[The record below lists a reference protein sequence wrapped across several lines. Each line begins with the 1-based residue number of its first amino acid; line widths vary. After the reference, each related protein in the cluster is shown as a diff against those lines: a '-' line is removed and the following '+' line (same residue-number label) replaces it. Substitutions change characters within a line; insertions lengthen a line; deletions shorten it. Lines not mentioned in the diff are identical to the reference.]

1 MKKRIILLSIV
12 LLLVS
17 GCSIQQLSNTDFKKN
32 ISMILSQDTNLSNV
46 NFDGYEYYVPNGI
59 RFINKDDYNA
69 VLQDRYSNRYYLYV
83 DAIGYYHKTK
93 NTYKD
98 DKDAFYSKKL
108 KYNKKNGY
116 IEINEKN
123 DDYYYIEMVFNY
135 CKMETYISK
144 EYLVPVI
151 NNMSYILRS
160 VKFHDKVLES
170 LIGENVL
177 DYKEENFNIF
187 ESNADDSN
195 SSVLEAFDD
204 YVDAD
209 VNNGQATYEDNI
221 KINEV
226 D

>member
-1 MKKRIILLSIV
+1 MKKRIVLLSIM

-17 GCSIQQLSNTDFKKN
+17 GCSIQQLSNTDFEEN

-46 NFDGYEYYVPNGI
+46 NFDGYEYYVPSGM
-59 RFINKDDYNA
+59 RFVNKDDYNA

-83 DAIGYYHKTK
+83 DAIGYYHKTE
-93 NTYKD
+93 NTYKE

-108 KYNKKNGY
+108 KYNKKDGF
-116 IEINEKN
+116 IEINEEDN
-123 DDYYYIEMVFNY
+123 NYYIEMVFDY
-135 CKMETYISK
+135 CKMEAYISK

-160 VKFHDKVLES
+160 VQFHDKVLES

-177 DYKEENFNIF
+177 DYKEETFNIF

-195 SSVLEAFDD
+195 DSVLEAFDD

-209 VNNGQATYEDNI
+209 VSSGQATYEDNI
-221 KINEV
+221 EINEV

>member
-1 MKKRIILLSIV
+1 MKKRIVLLSIM

-17 GCSIQQLSNTDFKKN
+17 GCSVQRLSNTDISKN
-32 ISMILSQDTNLSNV
+32 IDIILSDDTNLANV
-46 NFDGYEYYVPNGI
+46 NFDGYEYYVPNGM
-59 RFINKDDYNA
+59 RLINKDEYNA

-83 DAIGYYHKTK
+83 DAIGYYHKTE
-93 NTYKD
+93 NTYKE

-108 KYNKKNGY
+108 KYNKKDGF
-116 IEINEKN
+116 IEINEEDN
-123 DDYYYIEMVFNY
+123 NYYIEMVFDY
-135 CKMETYISK
+135 CKMEAYISK

-160 VKFHDKVLES
+160 VQFHDKVLES

-195 SSVLEAFDD
+195 DSVLEAFDD

-209 VNNGQATYEDNI
+209 VSSGQATYEDNI
-221 KINEV
+221 EINEV

>member
-1 MKKRIILLSIV
+1 MKKRIVLLSIM

-17 GCSIQQLSNTDFKKN
+17 GCSIQQLSNTDFEEN

-46 NFDGYEYYVPNGI
+46 NFDGYEDYVPSGM
-59 RFINKDDYNA
+59 RFVNKDDYNA

-83 DAIGYYHKTK
+83 DAIGYYHKTE
-93 NTYKD
+93 NTYKE

-108 KYNKKNGY
+108 KYNKKDGF
-116 IEINEKN
+116 IEINEEDN
-123 DDYYYIEMVFNY
+123 NYYIEMVFDY
-135 CKMETYISK
+135 CKMEAYISK

-160 VKFHDKVLES
+160 VQFHDKVLES

-195 SSVLEAFDD
+195 DSVLEAFDD

-209 VNNGQATYEDNI
+209 VSSGQATYEDNI
-221 KINEV
+221 EINEV

>member
-1 MKKRIILLSIV
+1 MKKRIVLLCIM

-17 GCSIQQLSNTDFKKN
+17 GCSIQQLSNTDFEEN

-46 NFDGYEYYVPNGI
+46 NFDGYEYYVPSGM
-59 RFINKDDYNA
+59 RFVNKDDYNA

-83 DAIGYYHKTK
+83 DAIGYYHKTE
-93 NTYKD
+93 NTYKE

-108 KYNKKNGY
+108 KYNKKDGF
-116 IEINEKN
+116 IEINEEDN
-123 DDYYYIEMVFNY
+123 NYYIEMVFDY
-135 CKMETYISK
+135 CKMEAYISK

-160 VKFHDKVLES
+160 VQFHDKVLES

-177 DYKEENFNIF
+177 DYKEEKFNIF

-195 SSVLEAFDD
+195 DSVLEAFDD

-209 VNNGQATYEDNI
+209 VSSGQATYEDNI
-221 KINEV
+221 EINEV

>member
-1 MKKRIILLSIV
+1 MKKRIVLLSIM

-17 GCSIQQLSNTDFKKN
+17 GCSIQQLSNTDFEEN

-46 NFDGYEYYVPNGI
+46 NFDGYEYYVPSGM
-59 RFINKDDYNA
+59 RFVNKDDYNA
-69 VLQDRYSNRYYLYV
+69 VLQDRYSNCYYLYV
-83 DAIGYYHKTK
+83 DAIGYYHKTE
-93 NTYKD
+93 NTYKE

-108 KYNKKNGY
+108 KYNKKDGF
-116 IEINEKN
+116 IEINEEDN
-123 DDYYYIEMVFNY
+123 NYYIEMVFDY
-135 CKMETYISK
+135 CKMEAYISK

-160 VKFHDKVLES
+160 VQFHDKVLES

-195 SSVLEAFDD
+195 DSVLEAFDD

-209 VNNGQATYEDNI
+209 VSSGQATYEDNI
-221 KINEV
+221 EINEV

>member
-98 DKDAFYSKKL
+98 DKDAVYSKKL

>member
-1 MKKRIILLSIV
+1 MKKRIVLLSIM

-17 GCSIQQLSNTDFKKN
+17 GCSIQQLSNTDFEEN

-46 NFDGYEYYVPNGI
+46 NFDGYEYYVPSGM
-59 RFINKDDYNA
+59 RFVNKDDYNA

-83 DAIGYYHKTK
+83 DAIGYYHKTE
-93 NTYKD
+93 NTYKE

-108 KYNKKNGY
+108 KYNKKDGF
-116 IEINEKN
+116 IEINEEDN
-123 DDYYYIEMVFNY
+123 NYYIEMVFDY
-135 CKMETYISK
+135 CKMEAYISK

-160 VKFHDKVLES
+160 VQFHDKVLES

-177 DYKEENFNIF
+177 DYKEEKFNIF

-195 SSVLEAFDD
+195 DSVLEAFDD

-209 VNNGQATYEDNI
+209 VSSGQATYEDNI
-221 KINEV
+221 EINEV

>member
-1 MKKRIILLSIV
+1 MKKRIVLLSIM

-17 GCSIQQLSNTDFKKN
+17 GCSIQQLSNTDFEEN

-46 NFDGYEYYVPNGI
+46 NFDGYEYYVPSGM
-59 RFINKDDYNA
+59 RFVNKDDYNA
-69 VLQDRYSNRYYLYV
+69 VLHDRYSNRYYLYV
-83 DAIGYYHKTK
+83 DAIGYYHKTE
-93 NTYKD
+93 NTYKE

-108 KYNKKNGY
+108 KYNKKDGF
-116 IEINEKN
+116 IEINEEDN
-123 DDYYYIEMVFNY
+123 NYYIEMVFDY
-135 CKMETYISK
+135 CKMEAYISK

-160 VKFHDKVLES
+160 VQFHDKVLES

-195 SSVLEAFDD
+195 DSVLEAFDD

-209 VNNGQATYEDNI
+209 VSSGQATYEDNI
-221 KINEV
+221 EINEV

>member
-1 MKKRIILLSIV
+1 MKKRIVLLSNM

-17 GCSIQQLSNTDFKKN
+17 GCSIQQLSNTDFEEN

-46 NFDGYEYYVPNGI
+46 NFDGYEYYVPSGM
-59 RFINKDDYNA
+59 RFVNKDDYNA

-83 DAIGYYHKTK
+83 DAIGYYHKTE
-93 NTYKD
+93 NTYKE

-108 KYNKKNGY
+108 KYNKKDGF
-116 IEINEKN
+116 IEINEEDN
-123 DDYYYIEMVFNY
+123 NYYIEMVFDY
-135 CKMETYISK
+135 CKMEAYISK

-160 VKFHDKVLES
+160 VQFHDKVLES

-195 SSVLEAFDD
+195 DSVLEAFDD

-209 VNNGQATYEDNI
+209 VSSGQATYEDNI
-221 KINEV
+221 EINEV